1 MEQGPTE
8 LTIIKQ
14 ALRTGMPLPKAIENA
29 PELWP
34 GLELYLNAWFELD
47 TTRSIGMNVGPIPWN
62 AIESYCLVCEL
73 DVEQKAKMH
82 KLVRALD
89 RVYLDHQRKK

>member
-8 LTIIKQ
+8 LTIMKQ

-34 GLELYLNAWFELD
+34 GLELYFNAWFELD
-47 TTRSIGMNVGPIPWN
+47 STRAIGMGVGPIPWN
-62 AIESYCLVCEL
+62 AIESYCQALEL
-73 DVEQKAKMH
+73 GAEQKAKMH
-82 KLVRALD
+82 RLVRALD
-89 RVYLDHQRKK
+89 RVYLDKQRKK